1 MGAVPEKVAAKTPET
16 IAQVRKER
24 ITKIDQDIRLL
35 SHAADSSKDESEM
48 RATLEEDYQGEV
60 DGLEAALGIISK
72 ESKQAIHGHMV
83 DDQVRVERN
92 RGARLDALEIEKL
105 HLLLLT
111 PEEEK
116 AARESGKEINEIKK
130 RSENGAEFIGRG
142 FAHAN
147 TVEPMQPTVDALMQE
162 DPDIVLIE
170 GGLSLE
176 DFYPGESLSEILKK
190 DPARVI
196 AEKGEEPYIAL
207 LAMREGKEVRTWDT
221 RTIEQIREVLKLKD
235 ETTGEHKYGPQDVT
249 DWMVTYAARR
259 AHASYDENKPH
270 ESNVRPSADEIRR
283 RSGVAL
289 SGGGVEEAVSLGIE
303 LTNENIDASLQRH
316 MGFSLAELVKRF
328 DDPEL
333 RKEDRARI
341 IEMTEPQL
349 VGERRVTSD
358 VLRDMNIVRDE
369 HAIDVFR
376 ELKKRYP
383 DKKLFAIGG
392 ASHCTVWEP
401 AIDEL
406 YKP

>member
-1 MGAVPEKVAAKTPET
+1 MIDGEQASCPLCGYPSFTGEHGPHPVHKSIEEHVGAVEQEND
-16 IAQVRKER
+16 RE
-24 ITKIDQDIRLL
+24 
-35 SHAADSSKDESEM
+35 DE
-48 RATLEEDYQGEV
+48 
-60 DGLEAALGIISK
+60 LEA
-72 ESKQAIHGHMV
+72 
-83 DDQVRVERN
+83 ER
-92 RGARLDALEIEKL
+92 L
-105 HLLLLT
+105 HSLLLT
-111 PEEEK
+111 PEEEEV
-116 AARESGKEINEIKK
+116 ARESGNEVREIKN

-147 TVEPMQPTVDALMQE
+147 TVEPMKPTVDALMQE

-176 DFYPGESLSEILKK
+176 DFYPGESLEDILKK
-190 DPARVI
+190 DPAQVI

-235 ETTGEHKYGPQDVT
+235 EMTGENKYSTQDVT
-249 DWMVTYAARR
+249 DWIVTYAARR
-259 AHASYDENKPH
+259 AHESDAS
-270 ESNVRPSADEIRR
+270 PSADEIRR

-289 SGGGVEEAVSLGIE
+289 AGGGVEEAGSLGID
-303 LTNENIDASLQRH
+303 LTDENIDASLQRH
-316 MGFSLAELVKRF
+316 MGLSSAELAKRF
-328 DDPEL
+328 DAPES

-349 VGERRVTSD
+349 VGKRRVTSD

-376 ELKKRYP
+376 DLKKRHP

-392 ASHCTVWEP
+392 KSHITVWKP
-401 AIDEL
+401 ALDEL
-406 YKP
+406 YK